1 MKSDRWS
8 TELDAITN
16 SFKSEFS
23 TLTADQLNWKPS
35 AQQWSVAQ
43 CIHHLIVVNESYFP
57 ILNQV
62 RNKTY
67 YSPRYGKFGFITK
80 FFGKI
85 VLNAVQ
91 PDRRKKMKTF
101 PIWEPSIS
109 LVRGDILDQFEKHQ
123 QELKQLITS
132 SEDLLEK
139 GTVISSPANRM
150 IVYKL
155 ETAFDIMVTHEKRHL
170 EQAREVNQFRM
181 KSIR

>member
-8 TELDAITN
+8 KDLDAITN
-16 SFKSEFS
+16 SFKSEFAA
-23 TLTADQLNWKPS
+23 LTADEINWKPN

-43 CIHHLIVVNESYFP
+43 CIHHLILVNESYFP
-57 ILNQV
+57 ILDQV

-67 YSPRYGKFGFITK
+67 YTPRYGKFGFITK

-85 VLNAVQ
+85 VLDAVQ

-101 PIWEPSIS
+101 SIWEPAIS
-109 LVRGDILDQFEKHQ
+109 LVRGDIIVQFEKHQ
-123 QELKQLITS
+123 LELKHLITS

-139 GTVISSPANRM
+139 RTVISSPANRM

-155 ETAFDIMVTHEKRHL
+155 ETAFDIMVAHEKRHL
-170 EQAREVNQFRM
+170 EQAREINQ
-181 KSIR
+181 IRLKHS

>member
-8 TELDAITN
+8 KDLDALTN
-16 SFKSEFS
+16 SFKSEFAS
-23 TLTADQLNWKPS
+23 LTADEINWKPN

-43 CIHHLIVVNESYFP
+43 CIHHLIVVNESYYP
-57 ILNQV
+57 ILDQV

-67 YSPRYGKFGFITK
+67 YTPHYGKIGFITK

-85 VLNAVQ
+85 VLDAVN

-101 PIWEPSIS
+101 PIWEPAIS
-109 LVRGDILDQFEKHQ
+109 LVRSDILDQFEKHQ
-123 QELKQLITS
+123 QELKHLITS
-132 SEDLLEK
+132 SEDLIEN

-155 ETAFDIMVTHEKRHL
+155 ETAFDIMVAHEKRHL
-170 EQAREVNQFRM
+170 EQAREINQ
-181 KSIR
+181 IRLKR